1 MYLFPLSQFFVGRF
15 FFSMGRTDFI
25 QSALSS
31 PDPGGS
37 PRYSQKII
45 SFLEKILERLEVRK
59 FTFDMF
65 FEGLKVPA
73 LQGLY

>member
-1 MYLFPLSQFFVGRF
+1 MD
-15 FFSMGRTDFI
+15 RTDLI
-25 QSALSS
+25 QTALCSS
-31 PDPGGS
+31 NPGGP
-37 PRYSQKII
+37 PRNSEKII
-45 SFLEKILERLEVRK
+45 SCLEKILERLEVRK